1 MLKYNGLR
9 KRPTYDE
16 LIDYLH
22 NRQETIIYPRRI
34 RFSPYALLE
43 DMDHDAI
50 RRMKYE
56 HLNNKELFDKATQTD
71 PQIKHKAIQTDPYM
85 FDKSFQIDDGV
96 DYDQY
101 LNGNFK
107 ILPETVDSYPKRQ
120 KKTQTKRYEP
130 MIKQL
135 QSRINQPYNFDNDPL
150 LLEPPSSWNTLFN
163 WGEIPQDDAAEIPEH
178 VSIPASSKKSSP
190 VQFPPSPPSPPDRDP
205 LASSS
210 REKPKPWLNPELVA
224 NVKDKLLP
232 YFDLF

>member
-1 MLKYNGLR
+1 MIKYNGLR
-9 KRPTYDE
+9 RRPTYDE

-56 HLNNKELFDKATQTD
+56 HLNNKELLDKATQTD
-71 PQIKHKAIQTDPYM
+71 LQRKHKSIQTDPYM

-101 LNGNFK
+101 LNGNFN
-107 ILPETVDSYPKRQ
+107 ILPETADSYPKRQ
-120 KKTQTKRYEP
+120 KKTQTKRFEP

-135 QSRINQPYNFDNDPL
+135 QSRINQPYNFDNDHPL
-150 LLEPPSSWNTLFN
+150 PEQPSLWNIFLIGVKYHKMMQRKN
-163 WGEIPQDDAAEIPEH
+163 LIMYR
-178 VSIPASSKKSSP
+178 
-190 VQFPPSPPSPPDRDP
+190 FP
-205 LASSS
+205 LH
-210 REKPKPWLNPELVA
+210 LNNLHQY
-224 NVKDKLLP
+224 NYLQHLHH
-232 YFDLF
+232 LIMIQ